1 MYGVCTAGRGDKRY
15 KAVNATDIHVDI
27 DIDIEHEKRTAMV
40 YKVQYSSIVST
51 QEQTMSP
58 VVYYYQD

>member
-1 MYGVCTAGRGDKRY
+1 MYGVCTAGRGDKRH

-40 YKVQYSSIVST
+40 YKVQ
-51 QEQTMSP
+51 
-58 VVYYYQD
+58 